1 MNTRKTVSFFQYP
14 YPAEPRN
21 WTEEERAY
29 GRGLKRLFD
38 ILFSRKLQNVLIADK
53 AVNAR
58 TIDDGAVQLHH
69 LREGFGTDLD
79 ITENESVTTLETGV
93 AQAQSTADGAVTAA
107 AAAQQTADRGVS
119 DASNAMQAASD
130 AQDTA
135 DGAVTAAAAAQSTA
149 DDAVTAAAAAQSTA
163 DGAVTAAAAAQ
174 STADDA
180 VTAAAAA
187 QQTASTAQQTADGL
201 TDKLMPV
208 GITVI
213 TPTSPSYGTWSQ
225 TEVGGMTAWTR
236 IA

>member
-53 AVNAR
+53 AVDAR
-58 TIDDGAVQLHH
+58 TIDDGAVGLHH

-93 AQAQSTADGAVTAA
+93 SRAQSTADNAATAA

-119 DASNAMQAASD
+119 DASNAMQAARD
-130 AQDTA
+130 
-135 DGAVTAAAAAQSTA
+135 AQSTA

-163 DGAVTAAAAAQ
+163 DDAVTAATTAQSTADSAVTAATAAQ
-174 STADDA
+174 STAD
-180 VTAAAAA
+180 
-187 QQTASTAQQTADGL
+187 GL
-201 TDKLMPV
+201 TDQLMPV

-213 TPTSPSYGTWSQ
+213 TPTSPSYGMWSQ
-225 TEVGGMTAWTR
+225 ITVDGMTAWTR

>member
-1 MNTRKTVSFFQYP
+1 MSTRKTVSFFQYP

-93 AQAQSTADGAVTAA
+93 EQAQSTADDAVTAA

-119 DASNAMQAASD
+119 DASNAMQAARD
-130 AQDTA
+130 
-135 DGAVTAAAAAQSTA
+135 AQSTA

-163 DGAVTAAAAAQ
+163 DDAVTAATTAQSTADSAVTAATAAQ
-174 STADDA
+174 STAD
-180 VTAAAAA
+180 
-187 QQTASTAQQTADGL
+187 GL
-201 TDKLMPV
+201 TDQLMPV

-213 TPTSPSYGTWSQ
+213 IPTSPSYGMWSQ
-225 TEVGGMTAWTR
+225 ITVDGMTAWTR

>member
-1 MNTRKTVSFFQYP
+1 MSTRKTVSFFQYP

-53 AVNAR
+53 AVDAR

-119 DASNAMQAASD
+119 DAAA
-130 AQDTA
+130 AQSTA
-135 DGAVTAAAAAQSTA
+135 DDAVTAAAAAQSTA

-163 DGAVTAAAAAQ
+163 D
-174 STADDA
+174 DA
-180 VTAAAAA
+180 VQAASDA
-187 QQTASTAQQTADGL
+187 QDTADGL

-213 TPTSPSYGTWSQ
+213 TPTSPSYGIWSQ
-225 TEVGGMTAWTR
+225 ITVDGMTAWTR
-236 IA
+236 TA